1 LEAIAQKL
9 PGAFSIRANGGF
21 KKTIFNIKI
30 HSDLVTGI
38 QGPDIFLDVSKAS
51 SKRFVVGG
59 CDWQF
64 VFTFQNLVNPD
75 GYLFAGK
82 GKLYRNSIE

>member
-1 LEAIAQKL
+1 LEVVTQKL
-9 PGAFSIRANGGF
+9 PGAFTIRANGGF
-21 KKTIFNIKI
+21 EKTIFDIKI

-64 VFTFQNLVNPD
+64 ILTFQNLGHTN
-75 GYLFAGK
+75 GNLFAGE
-82 GKLYRNSIE
+82 GELNRNSIE

>member
-9 PGAFSIRANGGF
+9 PGAFSIWANGGF

-38 QGPDIFLDVSKAS
+38 QGPDVFLDVGKAS
-51 SKRFVVGG
+51 SKGFVVGG

-64 VFTFQNLVNPD
+64 VFTFQNLGNTN
-75 GYLFAGK
+75 GNLFASEGE
-82 GKLYRNSIE
+82 LNRNSIE